1 MKPIVGRNKEFFP
14 VRSLTAFRMVVHD
27 RSSTAGALLGV
38 VAIVFLVGQQ
48 LSILF
53 GLLNYMS
60 VLVDHSGAD
69 AWITSANL
77 RNVDAGNLISG
88 RYLDRVIGL
97 GEVAWAEPMLI
108 GNGLFRTPDGS
119 FESVRVV
126 GIKRPRNAGGPW
138 DFEEADERALL
149 NLDSVTIDHL
159 DLAKLG
165 NPALEAVTEIGGRRV
180 RVGALTDGAR
190 GFQGTLVFASLDK
203 VKEIARTAPGR
214 YSAILVRFKPGTDP
228 EAALDRMRA
237 ILPEC
242 SVYSAAE
249 LSRLTRAYYFTN
261 TGIGGSFGFSTAI
274 AVLIGV
280 VIISL
285 TMYTSVL
292 GRSRDFAVMRAMGGR
307 RRDIAVVVISEAL
320 IIAGIGLFIGFLLLS
335 ALLNATAGS
344 SIPSFFPV
352 QVPPILAGVTL
363 AVSLLGSLIALRVA
377 LKAEPASVFH

>member
-1 MKPIVGRNKEFFP
+1 M
-14 VRSLTAFRMVVHD
+14 
-27 RSSTAGALLGV
+27 
-38 VAIVFLVGQQ
+38 
-48 LSILF
+48 
-53 GLLNYMS
+53 
-60 VLVDHSGAD
+60 
-69 AWITSANL
+69 
-77 RNVDAGNLISG
+77 
-88 RYLDRVIGL
+88 
-97 GEVAWAEPMLI
+97 
-108 GNGLFRTPDGS
+108 
-119 FESVRVV
+119 
-126 GIKRPRNAGGPW
+126 
-138 DFEEADERALL
+138 
-149 NLDSVTIDHL
+149 
-159 DLAKLG
+159 
-165 NPALEAVTEIGGRRV
+165 
-180 RVGALTDGAR
+180 GALTDGAR

-214 YSAILVRFKPGTDP
+214 YSAILVRFRPGIDP
-228 EAALDRMRA
+228 RAALDRMRA